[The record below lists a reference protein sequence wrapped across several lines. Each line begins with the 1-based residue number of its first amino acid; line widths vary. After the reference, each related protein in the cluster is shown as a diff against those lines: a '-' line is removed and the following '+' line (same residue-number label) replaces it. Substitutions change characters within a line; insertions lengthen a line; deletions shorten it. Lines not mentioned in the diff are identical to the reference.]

1 MNPGDGHLIFRQL
14 KELIRKEILILIR
27 DRQTVML
34 LFLMPVALIFFLSLA
49 LEGVWTD
56 KLTGRKI
63 QIVVKNESH
72 SAKANLLEEKIKS
85 NKQIQAIDGPPGM
98 DKDKIFQD
106 GKTQAVVT
114 IPPGFEDGERPV
126 EIYFDPAIDAG
137 YKIAARS
144 LMTSLIVE
152 VVMGIDNLDTVIA
165 GLLVEK
171 TKPNRDLPTPLQQ
184 TVPAYAIFAMFFI
197 AIPMSIGF
205 IKEKADG
212 TLQRLFNYP
221 VNANIIAAGKVVP
234 YYLINLMQFGL
245 MLLVGVFLMPR
256 ILGMSLQLG
265 ETPWHL
271 IPVTL
276 IVALSSTAFGVLVAS
291 LARSPEQSSTLAAT
305 AAILM
310 AVFGGIM
317 VPHVVMPLFMKKLAM
332 ISPMYWAHQAY
343 LDVFLRDAPLAVIA
357 PRLIVLTVFAG
368 ICFYI
373 AGRRVQWI

>member
-1 MNPGDGHLIFRQL
+1 MIFQQL

-56 KLTGRKI
+56 KMAGRKI

-72 SAKANLLEEKIKS
+72 SPKANLLEKKIKVS
-85 NKQIQAIDGPPGM
+85 PQIQTVDRPSRM
-98 DKDKIFQD
+98 DKDEIVAD

-114 IPPGFEDGERPV
+114 IPPGFEDGDRPV
-126 EIYFDPAIDAG
+126 EIYFDPVIDAG

-144 LMTSLIVE
+144 LITSLIVE
-152 VVMGIDNLDTVIA
+152 VVMGIDNLDTVIS
-165 GLLVEK
+165 GLIVEK
-171 TKPNRDLPTPLQQ
+171 TKPNRDFPTPLQQ

-205 IKEKADG
+205 IREKTDG

-221 VNANIIAAGKVVP
+221 VNANMIALGKVIP
-234 YYLINLMQFGL
+234 YYFINLAQFAL
-245 MLLVGVFLMPR
+245 MLMVGVFLMPR
-256 ILGMSLQLG
+256 ILGMPFYLG
-265 ETPWHL
+265 EYPWYL

-276 IVALSSTAFGVLVAS
+276 IVAASSTAFGVLVAS

-305 AAILM
+305 ASVLM

-332 ISPMYWAHQAY
+332 VSPMYWAHQAY
-343 LDVFLRDAPLAVIA
+343 LDVFLRDASFVVIA
-357 PRLIVLTVFAG
+357 PKLIVLTVFAG